1 MGGRIRSTA
10 LVFVT
15 LALLTGC
22 RPGSPLPEPTSIESL
37 CLGAPPQAA
46 WRIFKLP
53 GIESVRN
60 DQLVKAQ
67 DLHVDVDALGRI
79 AASPAREIAQPPLSE
94 DEVRLWVTQ
103 DGGGVLVWWNP
114 KPVALR
120 YKADDPKIV
129 HAKADMF
136 GAAISDDS
144 PSGAARTLYL
154 LERPAGSA
162 QVPAWHAF
170 AVTDDEHVCM

>member
-1 MGGRIRSTA
+1 
-10 LVFVT
+10 VFVS
-15 LALLTGC
+15 LALLIGC
-22 RPGSPLPEPTSIESL
+22 RPGSPLPEPSSIESL
-37 CLGAPPQAA
+37 CLGAPPQTG
-46 WRIFKLP
+46 WRIFKFP

-79 AASPAREIAQPPLSE
+79 AASAAREVAQPELSE

-114 KPVALR
+114 KPVALH
-120 YKADDPKIV
+120 YKSNDPKIK

-136 GAAISDDS
+136 GAAVSDDS
-144 PSGAARTLYL
+144 PSGSARTLYL

-162 QVPAWHAF
+162 QPPAWRAF
-170 AVTDDEHVCM
+170 AVTDDEHVCT